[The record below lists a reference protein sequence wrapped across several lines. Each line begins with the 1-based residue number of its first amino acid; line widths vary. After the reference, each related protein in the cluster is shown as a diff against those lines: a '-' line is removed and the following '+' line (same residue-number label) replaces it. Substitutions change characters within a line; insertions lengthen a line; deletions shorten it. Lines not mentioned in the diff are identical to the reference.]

1 MYRWGILGVGN
12 IANRFIKSLEYS
24 DDGILYAIATHNEN
38 KRNEMK
44 ERYNDLVIYDD
55 YDKLLDDPHVD
66 VVYLAMWHKDHYRWA
81 KQALLKH
88 KAVLCEKPAT
98 LSYDEMYELSE
109 IAKREHVFFMEAMKT
124 RFIPLVSKIKS
135 LLEEGVIGD
144 ITRLEDRFCYD
155 ISQSQ
160 QTRYLFDKEQGGIL
174 NDVGSYTI
182 ASMLDYMKGSIKSIE
197 NDVMMNKGVDVHNKV
212 TVYFDD
218 GKTAY
223 LEMAMD
229 ENKSPLMTIYGTKG
243 KIECAPFYRPVE
255 ATVILDDISYKI
267 HKSYIHDD
275 FYTQILEVH
284 QCLDQHRYESQRMS
298 LSDSLK
304 VQEVAERIRKTIR
317 GEGYE
322 V

>member
-12 IANRFIKSLEYS
+12 IAQRFIRSLAYS
-24 DDGILYAIATHNEN
+24 QDGVLYAVATHNEQ
-38 KRNEMK
+38 KRKKFK
-44 ERYNDLVIYDD
+44 EQYQDVVVYDD
-55 YDKLLDDPHVD
+55 YDKLLDDDNVD
-66 VVYLAMWHKDHYRWA
+66 VVYLAMWHKDHYQWA
-81 KQALLKH
+81 KKALLKH

-135 LLEEGVIGD
+135 LLDDGVIGE

-155 ISQSQ
+155 ITHSD
-160 QTRYLFDKEQGGIL
+160 QTRYLFDKEQGGAL

-182 ASMLDYMKGSIKSIE
+182 ASMLDYIPSSIESIE
-197 NDVMMNKGVDVHNKV
+197 NDVTMMKGVDVHDRV
-212 TVYFDD
+212 TVHFDT
-218 GKTAY
+218 GQIAY

-243 KIECAPFYRPVE
+243 KIECAPFYRPVD
-255 ATVILDDISYKI
+255 ATITTDECVDKI
-267 HKSYIHDD
+267 HMDYINDD

-284 QCLDQHRYESQRMS
+284 QCLDHHQYESQRMS

-304 VQEVAERIRKTIR
+304 IQEVTEKIRNTIK
-317 GEGYE
+317 E